1 MHHGSCLCGAVRL
14 SIDAPLQDPIACH
27 CQQCRRQSGHYFSA
41 VAAPKSALTLQG
53 ADALTWYR
61 ASPVASRGF
70 CGTCGATL
78 VWRADDGP
86 TIMVAMAAL
95 DAPTGMHLSAHY
107 WVDHKGDYYTIA
119 DDLPQHE
126 GETA

>member
-27 CQQCRRQSGHYFSA
+27 CRQCRRQSGHFFSA
-41 VAAPKSALTLQG
+41 VAAPKSALALQG
-53 ADALTWYR
+53 QDSLALYR
-61 ASPVASRGF
+61 ASHVASRGF
-70 CGTCGATL
+70 CSTCGATL
-78 VWRADDGP
+78 FWRPDDGP

-95 DAPTGMHLSAHY
+95 DAPTGLQLSAHY

-119 DDLPQHE
+119 DGLPQHH
-126 GETA
+126 GDPA